1 MGEMNV
7 KELSAGRL
15 RVFMQKLLTDLRALE
30 KMIDLGL
37 IETGVRRIGA
47 EQEVFLVQRSRA
59 PSFKAM
65 EILAGLDSHFTT
77 ELGRFNMELNLDP
90 LDLTPDC
97 LSRMETQL
105 EDLLSQARE
114 AAGRHGVDVLLIGIL
129 PTLEK
134 SHLTLDNMSPQ
145 ERYRALN
152 DAMHRLRGSEFEFR
166 IKGADELTF
175 QHDNVMVEACNT
187 SFQVHFQ
194 VGAEEFPKLYN
205 VAQAMAGPCLA
216 PAVNSPLLFG
226 RRLWR
231 ETRIALFQQ
240 SVDTRQPTQHVREQ
254 RPRVSFG
261 HQWIERSVIEIFQED
276 VARFRVLLGAEIDED
291 PFEVLEQ
298 GGIPRLLALRLH
310 NGTVYRWNRPCYGI
324 SAGKPHL
331 RIENRVLPSGPTPL
345 DEIANAAFWLGLIAG
360 GVEEYGD
367 VSKTMAFED
376 VKENFI
382 AAARLGLQAQF
393 HWPGRRQAIAAQELI
408 LRELLP
414 LARSALLDH
423 LSLDRTDVDR
433 YLGVMEE
440 RVSSARTGAQW
451 LLDSCA
457 NMKERGGRSERMAA
471 LTAATLARQIE
482 GRPVHEWKLAE
493 LSEAG
498 GWEDHYSRVEQFMTT
513 DLFTVNQDELVDLVA
528 CLMDWE
534 HIRHVPVEDEQ
545 HRLVGLVSHRILLRM
560 MAQGK
565 GTSKENPVPVSEVMH
580 RDVITVAPETPT
592 LDAIELMKEHKIGCL
607 PVVRDGRLV
616 GIVTERDF
624 VTISGQLLDAVLRK

>member
-7 KELSAGRL
+7 QELSAGRL

-30 KMIDLGL
+30 RMIDLDL

-47 EQEVFLVQRSRA
+47 EQEVFLVERSRA
-59 PSFKAM
+59 PSLKAM
-65 EILAGLDSHFTT
+65 EILSGLDSHFTT

-134 SHLTLDNMSPQ
+134 SHLTLDNMSPR

-166 IKGADELTF
+166 IEGVDELAF

-194 VGAEEFPKLYN
+194 VGAEEFPRLYN

-240 SVDTRQPTQHVREQ
+240 SVDTRQPTQHAHEQ

-261 HQWIERSVIEIFQED
+261 HQWVERSVIEIFQED
-276 VARFRVLLGAEIDED
+276 IARFRVLLGAEIDED
-291 PFEVLEQ
+291 PFEVLEK
-298 GGIPRLLALRLH
+298 GGIPRLQALRLH

-324 SAGKPHL
+324 SDGKPHL

-345 DEIANAAFWLGLIAG
+345 DEVANAAFWLGLVTG
-360 GVEEYGD
+360 GIEEYGD
-367 VSKTMAFED
+367 PAKVMAFED
-376 VKENFI
+376 AKENFL
-382 AAARLGLQAQF
+382 AAARLGLEARF
-393 HWPGRRQAIAAQELI
+393 HWPGRRQPIAAQELI

-423 LSLDRTDVDR
+423 LSLDRDDVDR

-457 NMKERGGRSERMAA
+457 AMKDRGGRVERMAV

-482 GRPVHEWKLAE
+482 GRPVHEWTLAE
-493 LSEAG
+493 PSET
-498 GWEDHYSRVEQFMTT
+498 S
-513 DLFTVNQDELVDLVA
+513 
-528 CLMDWE
+528 
-534 HIRHVPVEDEQ
+534 
-545 HRLVGLVSHRILLRM
+545 
-560 MAQGK
+560 
-565 GTSKENPVPVSEVMH
+565 GTSYRSPTGS
-580 RDVITVAPETPT
+580 RTP
-592 LDAIELMKEHKIGCL
+592 
-607 PVVRDGRLV
+607 
-616 GIVTERDF
+616 
-624 VTISGQLLDAVLRK
+624 S